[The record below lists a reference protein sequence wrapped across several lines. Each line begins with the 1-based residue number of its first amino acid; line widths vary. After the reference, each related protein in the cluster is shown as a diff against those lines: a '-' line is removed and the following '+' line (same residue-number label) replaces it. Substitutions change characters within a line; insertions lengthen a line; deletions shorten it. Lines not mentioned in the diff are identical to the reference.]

1 MHTLDGVFVLI
12 TSSRMRAIYHTQ
24 RASEN
29 RYGILTFRARI
40 LARRYMTVII
50 VVYSNSRV
58 QLSRLRSE
66 IQGRRIAAEL
76 GRSDRCP
83 WVTYGYLWATYV
95 LPEADPAWLEFR
107 RQRQEAE
114 IWRDYQA
121 QRPQQSA
128 SSAASST
135 ISVPAT
141 TSVLQPTANNPV
153 PTTSENVPAVPA
165 PGTARALPMP
175 QNQALIAP
183 NSYGPF
189 LGAQTLA
196 PSSGTLSTTH
206 ANQARLQS
214 SSRSSLPRRTSQR
227 PAGRPA
233 GSTTRLAPSLA
244 MSGPNIESCVFIN
257 SDGVRMF
264 RLTVQVYPPI
274 APKSKLP
281 LFVYDALKFDW
292 RNYLEAHGLLFEYDL
307 PASTPVQE
315 LLHRAITDLSRG
327 NYSFPPILRYGDTA
341 GAPMPYLQLL
351 AHKNKGKNTGGIKLA
366 SVMKPSHWTIEH
378 LAADRNYFAAPDVCI
393 EYEYNRPNRFLIRII
408 PTVFPL
414 YRQVEGVKHECITSI
429 TYRRFPRDGGSLQ
442 SASSQVCFC
451 AQDEHKD
458 EDSECAEGDD
468 QLVARMLLP
477 STSTTFSPPSPS
489 FFATNPSVD
498 ISQPGPSSA
507 VALASAFVP
516 STPLRPRSALPP
528 RPRTP
533 SPRPRLALRSLP
545 TATSSLSVSSSA
557 ASAANSSGLPREIWS
572 ENTVFLPEPVG
583 DVDRLDIESFMDSVY
598 SAATVGGSTVALH
611 INATDIDDAH
621 RQYVAIIDDCLRQG
635 DCERILVKPHQRIFS
650 LQYPQSATGP
660 GVERETLWSVFSGF
674 DLPSLLMSREDNFST
689 LRPLFTSTDIP
700 VPASRLDIVRR
711 LGAVTALLLISGRW
725 PFPLDPSIFQY
736 LIHGGNLHALHPSF
750 VGEWHPSLRQ
760 RLLSLIDLGPDADLT
775 PFESDLA
782 TYLDSSATVYRRRD
796 LATHLAIPPLLLHIA
811 ILGTASP
818 PYWAAF
824 KAGFDL
830 PCPRND
836 FTFSKMIKRFQGGS
850 EAFLSLCNT
859 SFISDAEVFLNSVN
873 FLTPTGTSQW
883 TASLRTLAA
892 DPFLTCQGLF
902 ERFVRG
908 SGIPCRNRFEEARGS
923 FSSIID
929 LTRID
934 TPGFRGQIVAWAATG
949 SPFIDLASDTID
961 IGPIA
966 TNDGAYAVEENQLY
980 ASAGTIC
987 FRTCTRSMRYPAE
1000 YLLQL
1005 ASTTYTE
1012 GSEPSNFQE
1021 AFNFWILRECL
1032 LTIGRHSMA

>member
-1 MHTLDGVFVLI
+1 M
-12 TSSRMRAIYHTQ
+12 SSPD
-24 RASEN
+24 N
-29 RYGILTFRARI
+29 
-40 LARRYMTVII
+40 
-50 VVYSNSRV
+50 N
-58 QLSRLRSE
+58 
-66 IQGRRIAAEL
+66 
-76 GRSDRCP
+76 
-83 WVTYGYLWATYV
+83 
-95 LPEADPAWLEFR
+95 DPAWLEFR
-107 RQRQEAE
+107 RQRQEQE

-165 PGTARALPMP
+165 PARVTQSYLSARALPMP

-264 RLTVQVYPPI
+264 RLTVQGLSSHCAKEQI
-274 APKSKLP
+274 APLCVRRSEVRL
-281 LFVYDALKFDW
+281 

-393 EYEYNRPNRFLIRII
+393 EYEYSRPNRFLIRII

-477 STSTTFSPPSPS
+477 STSTTFSPP
-489 FFATNPSVD
+489 
-498 ISQPGPSSA
+498 SA

-598 SAATVGGSTVALH
+598 SAATVEALPSHSTSMPPTSTMP
-611 INATDIDDAH
+611 TDNTLPSSTTAYA
-621 RQYVAIIDDCLRQG
+621 R
-635 DCERILVKPHQRIFS
+635 
-650 LQYPQSATGP
+650 SATGP

-674 DLPSLLMSREDNFST
+674 DLSSLLMSREDNFST

-760 RLLSLIDLGPDADLT
+760 RLLSLIDLGPDADLH